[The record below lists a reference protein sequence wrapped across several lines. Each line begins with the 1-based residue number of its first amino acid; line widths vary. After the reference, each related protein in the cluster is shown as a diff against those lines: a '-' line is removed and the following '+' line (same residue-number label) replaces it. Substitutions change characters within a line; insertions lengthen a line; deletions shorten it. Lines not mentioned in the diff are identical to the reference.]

1 VVLTMTVVV
10 ASSDTGAISTEPTM
24 EPLAGHRW
32 F

>member
-10 ASSDTGAISTEPTM
+10 AAPDTAGTSTEPM
-24 EPLAGHRW
+24 GPLAGHRW

>member
-10 ASSDTGAISTEPTM
+10 AAPDTEGTSTEPTIG
-24 EPLAGHRW
+24 PLAGHRW